1 MPNKS
6 KIKGNGFEREVVSI
20 AKEKGFE
27 AERAFASDGRYFGED
42 SEVDVK
48 INEDRCQ
55 FKRRKSFPKWS
66 LIDSD
71 KIDLVIFREDRG
83 EIFVLTRLDHYLK
96 VKGGKNKK

>member
-48 INEDRCQ
+48 INE
-55 FKRRKSFPKWS
+55 
-66 LIDSD
+66 
-71 KIDLVIFREDRG
+71 FR
-83 EIFVLTRLDHYLK
+83 
-96 VKGGKNKK
+96 